1 MNPAAA
7 SAARQPGS
15 FALLCASLQVM
26 AAAPEYTE
34 RKKKPPGEIIR
45 YSRDF
50 LMKFVQVSGSTQH
63 GGWVGPAGSTLSEA

>member
-1 MNPAAA
+1 
-7 SAARQPGS
+7 
-15 FALLCASLQVM
+15 M